1 MKGLTA
7 RSIMSDLAIAL
18 VFFTRLP
25 LPHFDIPGRKLGDAL
40 WAAPVVGMVVALA
53 GGFAY
58 TLAHALGINEGVAA
72 AIALTVTMFA
82 TGCLHE
88 DGLADTADAFG
99 GGRTI
104 ARKLEILRDS
114 RIGTYGAAALAMSVL
129 LRWTSLASLP
139 GGASAVCALLA
150 AHGAS
155 RAVLAMLIQRT
166 PAAREDGLGASVGN
180 VSDAVALAALG
191 LGALPLLL
199 LGIGQGILLG
209 MLVACVAYWLRRLFI
224 RQIGGVTGDTLGAAQ
239 QIIEITVLVAAGAI
253 LS

>member
-1 MKGLTA
+1 MRELSA
-7 RSIMSDLAIAL
+7 RSIMADLAIAL

-25 LPHFDIPGRKLGDAL
+25 LPHFEIPGRKLGDAL
-40 WAAPVVGMVVALA
+40 WAAPVVGMVVAVA
-53 GGFAY
+53 GGVGY

-72 AIALTVTMFA
+72 AIALAITMFA

-104 ARKLEILRDS
+104 ARKLEIMRDS
-114 RIGTYGAAALAMSVL
+114 RIGTYGAAALGMSVL

-139 GGASAVCALLA
+139 GGASAVCALVA
-150 AHGAS
+150 AHAAS
-155 RAVLAMLIQRT
+155 RGVLAVLIQRA
-166 PAAREDGLGASVGN
+166 PSAREDGLAASVGT
-180 VSDAVALAALG
+180 VSDEVALVALG

-209 MLVACVAYWLRRLFI
+209 MLVACIAYWLRGLFI

-239 QIIEITVLVAAGAI
+239 QVIEIAVLIAAGAV

>member
-1 MKGLTA
+1 MRGIDA

-25 LPHFDIPGRKLGDAL
+25 LPHFEIPGRKLADAL
-40 WAAPVVGMVVALA
+40 WAAPIVGMMVALA
-53 GGFAY
+53 GGVAY
-58 TLAHALGINEGVAA
+58 TLGHAMGINEGVAA
-72 AIALTVTMFA
+72 AITLAVTMFA

-104 ARKLEILRDS
+104 ARKLEIMRDS
-114 RIGTYGAAALAMSVL
+114 RIGTYGAAALVMSVL

-150 AHGAS
+150 AHAAS
-155 RAVLAMLIQRT
+155 RGVLAVLIQRT
-166 PAAREDGLGASVGN
+166 PAAREDGLGASVGT
-180 VSDAVALAALG
+180 VSDPVALAALG

-199 LGIGQGILLG
+199 LGIGQGILMG
-209 MLVACVAYWLRRLFI
+209 MLVACIAYWLRGLFI
-224 RQIGGVTGDTLGAAQ
+224 RQVGGITGDTLGAAQ
-239 QIIEITVLVAAGAI
+239 QVIEIAVLVAAGAI